1 MPVTRHRSVEEIPE
15 PRRAASALQ
24 GLAAACAA
32 STLSEAFGHSRRA
45 PRGVRRFRSVE
56 EADAHRQ
63 RWEAPPDGAAEATDT
78 AASVT
83 SEERQDR
90 TGS

>member
-1 MPVTRHRSVEEIPE
+1 MPVRRYRHVDEMPG
-15 PRRAASALQ
+15 PRRSASALA

-32 STLSEAFGHSRRA
+32 SSLSRAFGTSRQA

-63 RWEAPPDGAAEATDT
+63 RWESGAADDT
-78 AASVT
+78 EVHEPT
-83 SEERQDR
+83 NDGE
-90 TGS
+90 